1 MGPFQQAVQHAAPP
15 PSAIAPAVVPPTFA
29 NVITTPSLVSQP
41 AIPTSVITQ
50 PTVIPPGAPRAASQA
65 VAAIPVIQQN
75 VIQPP
80 ATQPMVQPPS
90 VIVPPVL
97 ANRDPHPN
105 GPLLV
110 QQPVAQQP
118 VVQGAPQ
125 PNQAPQEAN
134 VEEAAPFPPIPPP
147 QQLLVLPEQLD
158 RFGYLKNHH
167 STWTASNL
175 LTEKDSLLQKIR
187 RFSTEHESQ
196 NYKSLLAE
204 LARLYLDLIGYVNA
218 LNSSS
223 EANVVDSARRVIRE
237 SEARIDEIRAVIK
250 NSMLILN
257 RGNDF
262 RQILPGPSSCD
273 YNAEDKS
280 RIRESEQFIR
290 SKGEARK
297 QRGAKRPK
305 KGGFHPYRSR
315 ETYRPSAPVGGNMPG
330 ANRPPGFFTGPQGP
344 PSGSGGQGPNVTCFY
359 CGKQGHVRSKCLKR
373 IFDGV
378 P

>member
-1 MGPFQQAVQHAAPP
+1 MMQPAQPVVIQQPSLALGGPNQDPYPLAPP
-15 PSAIAPAVVPPTFA
+15 PQ
-29 NVITTPSLVSQP
+29 LVQRP
-41 AIPTSVITQ
+41 
-50 PTVIPPGAPRAASQA
+50 
-65 VAAIPVIQQN
+65 
-75 VIQPP
+75 
-80 ATQPMVQPPS
+80 
-90 VIVPPVL
+90 IVP
-97 ANRDPHPN
+97 
-105 GPLLV
+105 
-110 QQPVAQQP
+110 
-118 VVQGAPQ
+118 QGMQA
-125 PNQAPQEAN
+125 PNQAPPEG
-134 VEEAAPFPPIPPP
+134 EEQAAPFPPLPPP

-167 STWTASNL
+167 STWTPGNL
-175 LTEKDSLLQKIR
+175 RTEKDSLLQKIR

-196 NYKSLLAE
+196 NYKTLLGE

-290 SKGEARK
+290 SKNESRK
-297 QRGAKRPK
+297 QRGARRTR
-305 KGGFHPYRSR
+305 KGGYNPYRSR
-315 ETYRPSAPVGGNMPG
+315 ESQRLGQPVGGNLPSV
-330 ANRPPGFFTGPQGP
+330 NRPNGYHTGPQGA
-344 PSGSGGQGPNVTCFY
+344 PSGTGGQGPNVTCYY
-359 CGKQGHVRSKCLKR
+359 CNQRGHVRSKCLKR
-373 IFDGV
+373 LFDGA